1 MINADS
7 TDNDKDASSMVD
19 SKNVAPEL
27 EDIQYE
33 EKYHITAKKSG
44 FVLLNFTILFVTKFF
59 YDLKDEESPWY
70 IGELGKNLL
79 LASFIATMF

>member
-1 MINADS
+1 LINADS
-7 TDNDKDASSMVD
+7 NDNDKDISSMIEDYV
-19 SKNVAPEL
+19 SPEL

-59 YDLKDEESPWY
+59 YDLKDE
-70 IGELGKNLL
+70 
-79 LASFIATMF
+79 